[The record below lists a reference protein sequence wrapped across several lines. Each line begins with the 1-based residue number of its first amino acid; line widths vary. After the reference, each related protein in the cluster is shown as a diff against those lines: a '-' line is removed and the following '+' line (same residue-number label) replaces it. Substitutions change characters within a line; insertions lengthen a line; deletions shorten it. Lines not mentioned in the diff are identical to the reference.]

1 MTDKDTSTIA
11 QQLSSFKKH
20 LWSSQQPLDFS
31 SDVVFELLM
40 EIQRQKTV
48 MLAALDEVDRMW
60 VAHEKLAEE
69 NGDIKQL
76 VNLMDSLRGIRKGFY
91 PQYLSP
97 SEYEEFI
104 KRSTSLEM
112 IAMMQ
117 GEGEE

>member
-40 EIQRQKTV
+40 EIQRQRTV

-60 VAHEKLAEE
+60 AAHEKLAEE

-76 VNLMDSLRGIRKGFY
+76 VNLMDSLRGLGRDSIHNIYHLQSMKS
-91 PQYLSP
+91 LSREAP
-97 SEYEEFI
+97 
-104 KRSTSLEM
+104 
-112 IAMMQ
+112 A
-117 GEGEE
+117 